1 MAYNEKSSNYNI
13 KIENSTIQGSNFVGG
28 IGGNVFGK
36 NDNERVSNLLANN
49 IKVKGISKI
58 GGLAGRSAD
67 YGVINSKICNS
78 EIVGSGSSIGGAIGE
93 KADWAEVRTIVVEN
107 CNIEGTG
114 VESAN
119 IGGIIGINYG
129 NTINYMYASETK
141 VSTNGKDVGG
151 IIGKVE
157 NNTGMNACG
166 AYKLKVSGNQNVG
179 GLLGNGNAKIQRCY
193 ANADVIAYTNTAG
206 GLIGNLRNKEMSAN
220 VNTSSLIQNY
230 FVGTVNGKNNVGGH
244 MGNVEDDIYVGNGN
258 TYYYYKNY
266 IQADLFSADRANTS
280 LGIGNSQKQNEN
292 LKDTY
297 YYKYS
302 KINGE
307 NPNEK
312 NELFI
317 SNNQYLT
324 REDIEK
330 KDTYTE
336 KLKWN
341 VSYWELDILK
351 EGKYPTIK
359 HVYFEEKQEGVP
371 LPKDEDHIIDSDTAN
386 NQSVEL
392 IEPEYTFDYNGKIIK
407 TYKTYSEIIAED
419 GSKVVRK
426 DVRLYVKNGKLYALP
441 VSLEFGGN
449 ALKLVANNFVIDSY
463 NGKEYETVLGE
474 DGRLYDLKEPI
485 NYPKNF
491 VNNGIEKIGNNLDS
505 KDSAKKLTGNDIN
518 EMSIGKFS
526 QKESKNEHEVE
537 VVYKNGD
544 KLKFNYQT
552 GEIISSSKSK
562 EQKESTADSK
572 SETSKGLLEYVREQF
587 SEIGNYTNTDK
598 INIEMQNKY
607 EETIKLENKLEEI
620 SVEEAI
626 KKYKV
631 ENSGEAD
638 FDEEKSKN
646 EDNNINANIGEAE
659 KTEDNNET
667 NSSLKEKKYISI
679 YNAEKDDYQI
689 YQEEELLDTSK
700 QEVISE
706 NEKIEANNLN
716 EYYASEGKA
725 TNTKMG
731 IVWIALSI
739 IGVVI
744 ILFAIKKRD

>member
-426 DVRLYVKNGKLYALP
+426 DVRLYVKNGIFC
-441 VSLEFGGN
+441 S
-449 ALKLVANNFVIDSY
+449 
-463 NGKEYETVLGE
+463 
-474 DGRLYDLKEPI
+474 
-485 NYPKNF
+485 
-491 VNNGIEKIGNNLDS
+491 
-505 KDSAKKLTGNDIN
+505 
-518 EMSIGKFS
+518 FS
-526 QKESKNEHEVE
+526 
-537 VVYKNGD
+537 VV
-544 KLKFNYQT
+544 
-552 GEIISSSKSK
+552 
-562 EQKESTADSK
+562 
-572 SETSKGLLEYVREQF
+572 
-587 SEIGNYTNTDK
+587 
-598 INIEMQNKY
+598 
-607 EETIKLENKLEEI
+607 ETI
-620 SVEEAI
+620 
-626 KKYKV
+626 Y
-631 ENSGEAD
+631 
-638 FDEEKSKN
+638 
-646 EDNNINANIGEAE
+646 
-659 KTEDNNET
+659 
-667 NSSLKEKKYISI
+667 SSY
-679 YNAEKDDYQI
+679 
-689 YQEEELLDTSK
+689 
-700 QEVISE
+700 
-706 NEKIEANNLN
+706 
-716 EYYASEGKA
+716 
-725 TNTKMG
+725 
-731 IVWIALSI
+731 
-739 IGVVI
+739 
-744 ILFAIKKRD
+744 

>member
-244 MGNVEDDIYVGNGN
+244 IGNVEDDIYVGNGN

-485 NYPKNF
+485 KYPENF
-491 VNNGIEKIGNNLDS
+491 VNEGIASVGNNLDS
-505 KDSAKKLTGNDIN
+505 NDFVQNSSENMMKEEFFEEVNENNKHEIEVIYKD
-518 EMSIGKFS
+518 
-526 QKESKNEHEVE
+526 
-537 VVYKNGD
+537 GD
-544 KLKFNYQT
+544 KIKFNYQT
-552 GEIISSSKSK
+552 GEVISLTEEKQNK
-562 EQKESTADSK
+562 I
-572 SETSKGLLEYVREQF
+572 GLFDYMKDKL
-587 SEIGNYTNTDK
+587 SEIGNSNSGEFQE
-598 INIEMQNKY
+598 IQREY
-607 EETIKLENKLEEI
+607 EESKVLQSKLEKVPVEVALQEQKLKEHNNNI
-620 SVEEAI
+620 N
-626 KKYKV
+626 KV
-631 ENSGEAD
+631 ENEN
-638 FDEEKSKN
+638 KKN
-646 EDNNINANIGEAE
+646 SNNSEIGE
-659 KTEDNNET
+659 NNET
-667 NSSLKEKKYISI
+667 NNSLKETKYISI
-679 YNAEKDDYQI
+679 YNAEKEDYQI
-689 YQEEELLDTSK
+689 YKEEELLDTSK
-700 QEVISE
+700 KEVVSE
-706 NEKIEANNLN
+706 NEKIEANKLN
-716 EYYASEGKA
+716 EYYASEGKT

>member
-244 MGNVEDDIYVGNGN
+244 IGNVEDDIYVGNGN

-266 IQADLFSADRANTS
+266 IQADLFSADRANAS

-631 ENSGEAD
+631 ENSGESD

-667 NSSLKEKKYISI
+667 NNSLKEKKYISI

-716 EYYASEGKA
+716 EYYASDGKA
-725 TNTKMG
+725 TNMNMG

-739 IGVVI
+739 IGVII
-744 ILFAIKKRD
+744 ILFVIKKRD

>member
-93 KADWAEVRTIVVEN
+93 KADLAEVRTIVVEN

>member
-667 NSSLKEKKYISI
+667 NSSLKGKKYISI

>member
-244 MGNVEDDIYVGNGN
+244 IGNVEDDIYVGNGN

-631 ENSGEAD
+631 ENSGESD

-667 NSSLKEKKYISI
+667 NNSLKEKKYISI

-689 YQEEELLDTSK
+689 YQEEELLDTTK
-700 QEVISE
+700 QEVVSE
-706 NEKIEANNLN
+706 NDKIEANNLN
-716 EYYASEGKA
+716 KYYASEGKSR
-725 TNTKMG
+725 NKNMG
-731 IVWIALSI
+731 ILWITLSI

>member
-679 YNAEKDDYQI
+679 YNAERDDYQI

>member
-716 EYYASEGKA
+716 EYYASDGKA
-725 TNTKMG
+725 TNMNMG

-739 IGVVI
+739 IGVII
-744 ILFAIKKRD
+744 ILFVIKKRD